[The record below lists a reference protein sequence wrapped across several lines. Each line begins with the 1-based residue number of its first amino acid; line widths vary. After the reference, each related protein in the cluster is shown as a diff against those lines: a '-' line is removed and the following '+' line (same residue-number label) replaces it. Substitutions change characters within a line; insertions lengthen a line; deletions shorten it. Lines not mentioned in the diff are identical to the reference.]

1 MCVYI
6 HTLVYQP
13 LLLYYC
19 SLRLTIKLRTKK
31 SMKLVN
37 FLKSLRNEQVTIELK
52 NGTTIWG
59 TLQTVSPQMNATLTD
74 VTLSIPSG
82 ASTSNS
88 SSNTRG
94 ASALASVYLM
104 SASPSTDTSS
114 SNTSSKQVTVSLQ
127 YVNVRGNTIRQI
139 ILPDSLNLDSLLV
152 DRSQLNRL
160 RQSGKV
166 TNESHK
172 KRRREFVGRAPKRVK
187 RGL

>member
-1 MCVYI
+1 
-6 HTLVYQP
+6 
-13 LLLYYC
+13 
-19 SLRLTIKLRTKK
+19 
-31 SMKLVN
+31 MKLVN

-74 VTLSIPSG
+74 VTLSIPASVSNG
-82 ASTSNS
+82 STS
-88 SSNTRG
+88 SNNNNRG

-114 SNTSSKQVTVSLQ
+114 NSTSSKQVTVSLQ

-152 DRSQLNRL
+152 DQLQLNRL

-166 TNESHK
+166 SDESHK

-187 RGL
+187 RGF

>member
-19 SLRLTIKLRTKK
+19 SLRPTIKLRTKK

-52 NGTTIWG
+52 NGTTICG
-59 TLQTVSPQMNATLTD
+59 SLQTVSPQMNATLTD

-82 ASTSNS
+82 ASSSS
-88 SSNTRG
+88 SSNNRG

-152 DRSQLNRL
+152 DQSQLNRL